1 MGIYYSSTVAYGVA
15 TSSDSWTDEEEMAE
29 WLEENGLKDIF
40 FECGGDM
47 MAGEYVNLFYI
58 PSTYDRLDN
67 NNEGFI
73 SLDRPEITAE
83 QMGQLTKVCMLLSI
97 PTESIGWKLVFNVS

>member
-1 MGIYYSSTVAYGVA
+1 MGVYYSSTVAYGVA
-15 TSSDSWTDEEEMAE
+15 TNSDSWIGEEERDE

-47 MAGEYVNLFYI
+47 VCGKHVNLFYI
-58 PSTYDRLDN
+58 PNTYDNLNN

-73 SLDRPEITAE
+73 SLDHPEITDE
-83 QMGQLTKVCMLLSI
+83 QMGQLTKVCALLNI
-97 PTESIGWKLVFNVS
+97 PTESIGWKLVFNVY